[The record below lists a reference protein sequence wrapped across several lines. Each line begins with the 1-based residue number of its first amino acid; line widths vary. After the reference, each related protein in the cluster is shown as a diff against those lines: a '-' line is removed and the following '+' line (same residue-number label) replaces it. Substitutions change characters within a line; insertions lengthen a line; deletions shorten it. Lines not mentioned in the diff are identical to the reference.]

1 MFYFRVCDSKMN
13 IIQTIG
19 DLLRGELFSI
29 QLVQDACPESSDG
42 AKVAVDFDPVP
53 VVTNCVVDQN
63 GDLAEADQ
71 GRVDNDDDDDEE
83 GAVGGFW
90 ELQLE
95 PPAVGYFC
103 SFDV

>member
-1 MFYFRVCDSKMN
+1 M
-13 IIQTIG
+13 QTID

-29 QLVQDACPESSDG
+29 QLVQDACPESSDD
-42 AKVAVDFDPVP
+42 AKVAVDFDPLP
-53 VVTNCVVDQN
+53 VVTNCAVDQN

-71 GRVDNDDDDDEE
+71 GRVDDDEE

-95 PPAVGYFC
+95 PPAVSYFC
-103 SFDV
+103 LFDV